1 MRTVM
6 VTAGAVVVAGV
17 MATWAVAP
25 SLASTGSAS
34 TGSASVAAAQ
44 AVASMHDSGK
54 FTVVEHALTDT
65 VVDTGV
71 KGDSLGDLLAFG
83 NPIFSADDKK
93 QIGSDQG
100 SCVRTVVGKAWECE
114 WTLALKGGSLVV
126 QGPFLDAGDSVLAV
140 TGGTGKWSRARG
152 SMKLHARDAK
162 GSAYDF
168 TYSVSNN

>member
-25 SLASTGSAS
+25 SLASTGSAT
-34 TGSASVAAAQ
+34 TGAAQ
-44 AVASMHDSGK
+44 AVAAVHDGGK

-83 NPIFSADDKK
+83 NPIFSANDKT

-114 WTLALKGGSLVV
+114 WTLTLKGGSLVV
-126 QGPFLDAGDSVLAV
+126 QGPFLDSGDSVLAV